1 MQSEPRCWLIDL
13 MNQPTSLGLLV
24 ARIDLKRFCTAVLVL
39 SETVLV
45 LVIES
50 NLWRCYV
57 RSTHDLLWNAT
68 KLLSLSENES
78 LNEHER

>member
-24 ARIDLKRFCTAVLVL
+24 ARIDLNLFCTAVLVL

-50 NLWRCYV
+50 
-57 RSTHDLLWNAT
+57 
-68 KLLSLSENES
+68 KL
-78 LNEHER
+78 